1 MRKYKQ
7 VKRKEVIFS
16 MDEWKVVEDKA
27 ALVMMKTGEF
37 IRCIALTGHVTFYNM
52 EAVGDVMK
60 ALRIIGANINQL
72 VKKANE
78 THNTYAD
85 DVENLRKEVDAIFR
99 TLNQYLSTLPLIAA

>member
-27 ALVMMKTGEF
+27 ASVMMKTGEF
-37 IRCIALTGHVTFYNM
+37 IRRMTLTGHVTFYNM

-78 THNTYAD
+78 THSTYAD
-85 DVENLRKEVDAIFR
+85 DVENLRKEVDAISR
-99 TLNQYLSTLPLIAA
+99 TLNQYLSTLPLTAA

>member
-7 VKRKEVIFS
+7 VKRKEVIIS

-37 IRCIALTGHVTFYNM
+37 IRRIALTGHVTYYNM
-52 EAVGDVMK
+52 EVVGDVMK
-60 ALRIIGANINQL
+60 ALRIIRANINQL

-78 THNTYAD
+78 THNVYAT
-85 DVENLRKEVDAIFR
+85 DVENLRKEVDALSH
-99 TLNQYLSTLPLIAA
+99 TLSQYLSTLPLIAA

>member
-16 MDEWKVVEDKA
+16 MDEWKVIESKA
-27 ALVMMKTGEF
+27 ASVMMKTGEY
-37 IRCIALTGHVTFYNM
+37 IRRIALTGHVTYYNM

-78 THNTYAD
+78 THNIYSD
-85 DVENLRKEVDAIFR
+85 DVEDLRKEVETLCR
-99 TLNQYLSTLPLIAA
+99 SLNQYLSTLPLIAA